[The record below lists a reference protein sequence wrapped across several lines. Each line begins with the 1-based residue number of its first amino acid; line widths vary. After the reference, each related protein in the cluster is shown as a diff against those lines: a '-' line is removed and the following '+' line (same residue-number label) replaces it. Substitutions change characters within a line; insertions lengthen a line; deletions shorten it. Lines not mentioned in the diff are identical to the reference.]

1 MTVRNMQNEKDT
13 MFKTQMEQ
21 SKFQNKTMSE
31 LNAIKSLDKDIN

>member
-31 LNAIKSLDKDIN
+31 LNAIKSLDKDID